1 MGLRTTFSLYRR
13 LCITELLLL
22 AWFSLTLKAD
32 AFSAFS
38 LAFRSATPN
47 DVVTARKTMFQEKMN
62 PLSISQDRLL
72 VAFDDFDER
81 DLLGFGQIRPLDEMY
96 SELASLYVKPENRQQ
111 GIGGA
116 LVQQLLRRHDEA
128 ESPTTV
134 CLLTLRSTTTFYE
147 KHGFEC
153 MDKDEIKST
162 MPSSFQFEYAA
173 GSFVS
178 SLLGNGLVCMI
189 RR

>member
-1 MGLRTTFSLYRR
+1 MGLRTAFSLYRR
-13 LCITELLLL
+13 LCIAELLLL
-22 AWFSLTLKAD
+22 ACLSLSLTAD
-32 AFSAFS
+32 AFSPFS

-47 DVVTARKTMFQEKMN
+47 DLFTARQTMFQEKMN

-72 VAFDDFDER
+72 VAFDDSDER
-81 DLLGFGQIRPLDEMY
+81 SLLGFGQIRPLDGVF

-116 LVQQLLRRHDEA
+116 MVQQLIRRHDQS

-134 CLLTLRSTTTFYE
+134 CLLTLSSTSTFYE
-147 KHGFEC
+147 KHGFEL
-153 MDKDEIKST
+153 MDEVEIQST
-162 MPSSFQFEYAA
+162 MPSSFRFEYAA
-173 GSFVS
+173 GSVVS

>member
-1 MGLRTTFSLYRR
+1 MGLRTAFSLYRR
-13 LCITELLLL
+13 LCIVELFLL
-22 AWFSLTLKAD
+22 ASFGLSLTAD
-32 AFSAFS
+32 AFSAYS

-47 DVVTARKTMFQEKMN
+47 DLFTARQTMFQEKMN

-72 VAFDDFDER
+72 VAFDDSDER
-81 DLLGFGQIRPLDEMY
+81 NLLGFGQIRPLDGVF

-116 LVQQLLRRHDEA
+116 LVQQLLQRHDQA

-134 CLLTLRSTTTFYE
+134 CLLTLSSTSCFYE
-147 KHGFEC
+147 KHGFEL
-153 MDKDEIKST
+153 MDEVEIQST
-162 MPSSFQFEYAA
+162 MPSSFRFEYAA
-173 GSFVS
+173 GSVVS